1 MTGRRPNAGR
11 QPLLLRWSNGQAG
24 RREKPCR
31 SRPFSL
37 NLLDEYYDCSR
48 LPGRVIPASYLF
60 KPKTPQL
67 DAVAEAVRD
76 LRNYGFTQ
84 DQYNLTLAR
93 FMEYA
98 IDRALEELRLCR
110 GKFALELKE
119 YLYRRN
125 PDL

>member
-1 MTGRRPNAGR
+1 
-11 QPLLLRWSNGQAG
+11 
-24 RREKPCR
+24 
-31 SRPFSL
+31 
-37 NLLDEYYDCSR
+37 
-48 LPGRVIPASYLF
+48 VIPASYLF

-98 IDRALEELRLCR
+98 IDRALEELRLRR